1 MQKPSLLLEEEHF
14 FQLILVLRAPWL
26 SQSKFFHFAPAKPD
40 DSSVRAG
47 RDRVSHLP
55 GALSSLGYR
64 CLGAAGTEVWD
75 VGWVPSQ
82 LPAPSLLSLGPQICE
97 H

>member
-1 MQKPSLLLEEEHF
+1 MRKPSLLLEEEHF
-14 FQLILVLRAPWL
+14 FQLILVLRALWL

-47 RDRVSHLP
+47 RDQVSHLP
-55 GALSSLGYR
+55 G
-64 CLGAAGTEVWD
+64 C
-75 VGWVPSQ
+75 SQ
-82 LPAPSLLSLGPQICE
+82 QPWIQVHGSCR